1 VGGFGTGGYGTVY
14 RVKRKGDG
22 QLFAIKCNLPPSVLP
37 SLSPSCT
44 CFKHMKELPLLLLH
58 TCKPIGSVFYQVL
71 HAVLYSIF
79 LFLTSYCFRF
89 LRFPLMSIATINAIY
104 LRCKKATERKLDG

>member
-1 VGGFGTGGYGTVY
+1 MNPTSTCGGWVDGFVTGGYGTVY

-44 CFKHMKELPLLLLH
+44 FFMHMKEAAAAHIQTNRKCFLPSF
-58 TCKPIGSVFYQVL
+58 TCSTVL
-71 HAVLYSIF
+71 HFSLSESYVLDS
-79 LFLTSYCFRF
+79 SVS
-89 LRFPLMSIATINAIY
+89 P
-104 LRCKKATERKLDG
+104 

>member
-1 VGGFGTGGYGTVY
+1 MY

-44 CFKHMKELPLLLLH
+44 CFKHMKEAASAAAAHMQTNRKCFLPSF
-58 TCKPIGSVFYQVL
+58 TCSTVL
-71 HAVLYSIF
+71 HFSLSDKL
-79 LFLTSYCFRF
+79 LF
-89 LRFPLMSIATINAIY
+89 
-104 LRCKKATERKLDG
+104 

>member
-1 VGGFGTGGYGTVY
+1 MNPNSTCGGWVDGFGTGGYGTVY

-44 CFKHMKELPLLLLH
+44 CFVHMKEAAAAAAAH
-58 TCKPIGSVFYQVL
+58 IQTNRKCFFIKFNMQ
-71 HAVLYSIF
+71 
-79 LFLTSYCFRF
+79 YCIPFF
-89 LRFPLMSIATINAIY
+89 SF
-104 LRCKKATERKLDG
+104 